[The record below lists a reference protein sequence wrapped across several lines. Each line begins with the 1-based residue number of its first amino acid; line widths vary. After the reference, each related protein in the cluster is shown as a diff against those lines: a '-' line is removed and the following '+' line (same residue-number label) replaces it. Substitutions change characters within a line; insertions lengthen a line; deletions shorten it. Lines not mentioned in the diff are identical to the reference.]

1 MDQIDEFYCPL
12 CASDLK
18 LEHKVGAYK
27 KTYSCTASMCPYK
40 YTVIT
45 NKIRLFLDK
54 VQDSIL
60 NS

>member
-1 MDQIDEFYCPL
+1 MNQIDEFYCPL

-18 LEHKVGAYK
+18 LEHKVGYK

-60 NS
+60 SS